1 MSFILMALFVFG
13 EQISEK
19 DFQVTP
25 HPGESS
31 MPAGPSLLSFPSAA
45 ALGEK
50 GLENLRQAP
59 QPAHSELTP
68 SSRLCLGKR
77 NGFWWPPRQPGREG
91 VGSTSPQRKKA
102 GSLLPDKN

>member
-77 NGFWWPPRQPGREG
+77 NGFWWPPRQTAEER
-91 VGSTSPQRKKA
+91 GSGFYKSTKKKGWFIA
-102 GSLLPDKN
+102 SR

>member
-1 MSFILMALFVFG
+1 MALFVFG

-68 SSRLCLGKR
+68 SSRLCLGKGTASGGLHDSR
-77 NGFWWPPRQPGREG
+77 GEREWVLQVHKEKRLVHCFQIRINRCG
-91 VGSTSPQRKKA
+91 P
-102 GSLLPDKN
+102 